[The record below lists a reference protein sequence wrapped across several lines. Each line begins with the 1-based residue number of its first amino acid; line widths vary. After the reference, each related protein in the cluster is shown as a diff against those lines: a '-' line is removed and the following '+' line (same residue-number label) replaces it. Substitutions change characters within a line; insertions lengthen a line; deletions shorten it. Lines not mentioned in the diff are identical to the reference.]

1 MQNKNGGSC
10 KEEKKRKRSISVD
23 WTWKIFQ
30 CLVKSSLTS
39 VESLSLT
46 SLGLVFEAY
55 DGPDC
60 NLS

>member
-1 MQNKNGGSC
+1 MTKMEGISS
-10 KEEKKRKRSISVD
+10 KRRAFLLS
-23 WTWKIFQ
+23 WKIFWG
-30 CLVKSSLTS
+30 LVKSSLTS

-46 SLGLVFEAY
+46 SLGLAFGAY